1 MGNRVASLSLIMEGV
16 EYFRMG
22 WEGYNSDIRKEL
34 KTTGL
39 EGLIAEAIGL
49 KSAVNL
55 DELPQNI
62 RNVVQKS
69 IKTFKDKPMAARKA
83 LPNGG
88 EEPEWSP
95 SELTSQRID
104 INLSRLDFLTW
115 ILWWLV
121 AIVVGW
127 AVLIL
132 NDPGF
137 GTTLDLVKAF
147 LWGLGAHVA
156 GASLQSLTPSTIM
169 TSFNVAF
176 PSAKK

>member
-55 DELPQNI
+55 
-62 RNVVQKS
+62 
-69 IKTFKDKPMAARKA
+69 DKPMAARKA